1 MNGVL
6 GLKNKQ
12 KYKLKCSPLRPFS
25 FPCTIAYFY
34 ICSKSRNKHLPS
46 EKSIIVFTKAK
57 SKHTLSRWAHKK
69 IYRTNIRT

>member
-25 FPCTIAYFY
+25 FPCTIAYFNVH
-34 ICSKSRNKHLPS
+34 IKTGSKDLAPEIRT
-46 EKSIIVFTKAK
+46 IVFTKTK
-57 SKHTLSRWAHKK
+57 SKYTFACRTHKK
-69 IYRTNIRT
+69 IYEYT